1 MVSLVRPLSPRDPH
15 EDHRTAT
22 PLELFADLCYVVAV
36 AQAALTL
43 HHEIVEGHP
52 AHGLVYFAMAFF
64 AIWWAWLNFAWFNSA
79 YDPDDTLHR
88 VLTLLQIFGS
98 LVLAAGVPRI
108 FEADFTLG
116 IIGYVIMRVGLV
128 LMWLRAAA
136 GDPERRSTAMS
147 YIGGLLVVQAAWV
160 GALVVTGRDLPIWL
174 FVVLAVADF
183 AVPFLAE
190 KVAATPWH
198 PHHIAERF
206 GLFFII
212 VLGETVLSLALT
224 LQVALDKEHPPA
236 ALAAVIAGGV
246 LITFCAWWLY
256 FSRENAEILTGNDVG
271 FVWALGHY
279 VIFASVAAFGAGLAA
294 RVEYYEHHAD
304 VSDVV
309 SSAFVTVPVASFLAV
324 WWFVCVRLHDAS
336 SRTMSPFLVAIVAV
350 GALTWVPYTELWVGL
365 VLGALLVVELFLIRD
380 AALPG
385 DPGVVAAD

>member
-1 MVSLVRPLSPRDPH
+1 VVSLVRPLTPRDPH

-108 FEADFTLG
+108 FDADFTLG
-116 IIGYVIMRVGLV
+116 VIGYVIMRVGLV

-136 GDPERRSTAMS
+136 GDPERRPTAMR
-147 YIGGLLVVQAAWV
+147 YAIGLLVVQAGWV
-160 GALVVTGRDLPIWL
+160 AALVVTGGEFPVWL
-174 FVVLAVADF
+174 FVIAVAADF
-183 AVPFLAE
+183 AVPFYAELAG
-190 KVAATPWH
+190 ATPWH
-198 PHHIAERF
+198 PHHIAERY

-212 VLGETVLSLALT
+212 VLGETVLSVALA
-224 LQVALDKEHPPA
+224 LQVALDKENPPA
-236 ALAAVIAGGV
+236 ALAFVVAGGV

-256 FSRENAEILTGNDVG
+256 FSREDADVLTGNDVG
-271 FVWALGHY
+271 FVWGFGHY
-279 VIFASVAAFGAGLAA
+279 VIFGSVAAFGAGLAA

-304 VSDVV
+304 VSDIV
-309 SSAFVTVPVASFLAV
+309 SSAFVSAPVAAFLAAS
-324 WWFVCVRLHDAS
+324 WFICVRLHDAS
-336 SRTMSPFLVAIVAV
+336 ARTVVPFAAAAAASL
-350 GALTWVPYTELWVGL
+350 ALIWVPYTELWVGL
-365 VLGALLVVELFLIRD
+365 VMVVLLVVEVVLTRELDRPVRD
-380 AALPG
+380 
-385 DPGVVAAD
+385 VS